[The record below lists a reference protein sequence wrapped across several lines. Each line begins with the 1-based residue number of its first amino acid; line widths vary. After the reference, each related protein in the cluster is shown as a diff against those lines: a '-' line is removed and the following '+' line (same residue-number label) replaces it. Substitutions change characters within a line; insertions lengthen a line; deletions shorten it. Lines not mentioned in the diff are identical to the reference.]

1 MLNNEQWTSGEKR
14 MQPNPIVLI
23 IMQRPLWNWFC
34 CRDFCIHPYM
44 TKILTQITRWD
55 IESFTKLLWNKPWE
69 KPFGADWVKVWVIK
83 ITTNAIITRLLS
95 SFCSNVTNAIM
106 NPKKIMKIT
115 TTITNI
121 QAHENG
127 SRVHL
132 AEPRHATTAIT
143 EEAIAVMENHKVMMV
158 VVVVVIVIFFK
169 TNISKQTSM
178 LDK

>member
-1 MLNNEQWTSGEKR
+1 
-14 MQPNPIVLI
+14 
-23 IMQRPLWNWFC
+23 
-34 CRDFCIHPYM
+34 
-44 TKILTQITRWD
+44 
-55 IESFTKLLWNKPWE
+55 
-69 KPFGADWVKVWVIK
+69 
-83 ITTNAIITRLLS
+83 
-95 SFCSNVTNAIM
+95 
-106 NPKKIMKIT
+106 MKIT